1 MSFKTVAEL
10 NGVSVSTVIRY
21 FDRIAVQRP
30 LHLPSILSL
39 DEFRGNAHG
48 QRYQVAVNH
57 PQTHEILD
65 ILPKRTTA
73 EIIRYFSQYSREF
86 TSNETNIF

>member
-1 MSFKTVAEL
+1 MSLYYFIEKHFNWEEGAVKEIEN

-21 FDRIAVQRP
+21 FDRITVQRS

-48 QRYQVAVNH
+48 QRYQVAV
-57 PQTHEILD
+57 
-65 ILPKRTTA
+65 K
-73 EIIRYFSQYSREF
+73 
-86 TSNETNIF
+86 